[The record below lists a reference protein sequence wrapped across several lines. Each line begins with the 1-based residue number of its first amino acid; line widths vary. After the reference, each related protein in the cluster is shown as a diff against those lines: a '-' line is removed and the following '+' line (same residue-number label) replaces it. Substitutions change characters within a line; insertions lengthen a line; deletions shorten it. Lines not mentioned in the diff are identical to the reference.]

1 MSSYVTSP
9 FVLEQRRLQG
19 ILNQC
24 QDDLYNALQ
33 EVEKQQEIMKQ
44 KEEEQYIK
52 DAQYFVFQR
61 GAENRYQRDIEKKQK
76 EWEQRRS
83 GLENR
88 IRRIKIELGAVTGD
102 RREWKEIIDRQEQL
116 TEMILSRVENL
127 DDLEQYID
135 EHEQNIR
142 IKTRQISEV
151 LYGKAMYESGH
162 IAMKRSHKGISLKMG
177 DVYEKIEKKEQS
189 PLDIFIFKMRE
200 AMESKY
206 INRFPALIK
215 LEKEFDE
222 QQDYMKPLFAVQ
234 NMEKLVDI
242 RKQIEQFEKNE
253 SEQARKRK
261 EIILRYRAICR
272 MMGIKENE
280 SLIEERK
287 SSRNLIKTCNELY
300 QEYQEKKKQQ
310 YIISAIEEVMERHGI
325 AFQDSTSS
333 AWGSTLH
340 FSMDH
345 AQIDISG
352 AEDNQLTM
360 EVYGEYEGT
369 VPTLDDRRK
378 SVVSAN
384 KICSLLQV
392 IETELREEHGI
403 IFGKTIIKEPCEEAI
418 IMKKAIGRQA
428 EKKHRNKSNKLLEA
442 L

>member
-1 MSSYVTSP
+1 
-9 FVLEQRRLQG
+9 
-19 ILNQC
+19 
-24 QDDLYNALQ
+24 
-33 EVEKQQEIMKQ
+33 
-44 KEEEQYIK
+44 
-52 DAQYFVFQR
+52 
-61 GAENRYQRDIEKKQK
+61 
-76 EWEQRRS
+76 
-83 GLENR
+83 
-88 IRRIKIELGAVTGD
+88 
-102 RREWKEIIDRQEQL
+102 
-116 TEMILSRVENL
+116 
-127 DDLEQYID
+127 
-135 EHEQNIR
+135 
-142 IKTRQISEV
+142 
-151 LYGKAMYESGH
+151 
-162 IAMKRSHKGISLKMG
+162 
-177 DVYEKIEKKEQS
+177 
-189 PLDIFIFKMRE
+189 MRE